1 MNKSQKAKR
10 PNPDPDQEVDRIN
23 ENEKRL
29 FRDVYDANAKRARY
43 LLRALEYQYGAR
55 FFGPAGSKDRGGKAP
70 LESAPVASL
79 QGGSLPPEVPQLARA
94 ALNFHRIVTSIL
106 DKSVRQ
112 GFKETDG
119 LKGEGEQDS
128 SRSVTSA
135 GASRQASQAATS
147 PSRCGSSNP
156 RNATAPALLA
166 RTAPDR
172 RSSSFRETL
181 GSNPAQ
187 AGLPTRQP
195 RWTPTPRLEAALA
208 AALARLV
215 AEDRLDAVEQGGTEN
230 SVPLA
235 IGEGQELGEGEEDRE
250 SQGSCGQS
258 RAPVAEG
265 EGLRPRLPRIQTL
278 PPRQPSPEGKGKAGR
293 RGRGEEGDTDT
304 DSA

>member
-112 GFKETDG
+112 GFKETDC

-147 PSRCGSSNP
+147 PSRCWSSNL

-172 RSSSFRETL
+172 RSSSLCEIP

-187 AGLPTRQP
+187 ASPSVHQLP
-195 RWTPTPRLEAALA
+195 WAPTQRFEAALA
-208 AALARLV
+208 AA
-215 AEDRLDAVEQGGTEN
+215 
-230 SVPLA
+230 
-235 IGEGQELGEGEEDRE
+235 
-250 SQGSCGQS
+250 
-258 RAPVAEG
+258 
-265 EGLRPRLPRIQTL
+265 
-278 PPRQPSPEGKGKAGR
+278 
-293 RGRGEEGDTDT
+293 
-304 DSA
+304 